1 MQLIYTLQ
9 SNTINLFVI
18 DFLFRTKRSMSDYQ
32 EYPDVVQEVRGAL
45 VGSGLLQT
53 GFPRSGKSQEIF

>member
-1 MQLIYTLQ
+1 
-9 SNTINLFVI
+9 
-18 DFLFRTKRSMSDYQ
+18 MSDYQ

-53 GFPRSGKSQEIF
+53 GFPCSGKSQEIF